1 MGKHLDGVKNNL
13 INNSSAEK
21 RSWWKEAGLFVLDVI
36 KVAVVSLAIIY
47 PVRTFLIQPFYVQGE
62 SMIPNFQEKEYL
74 IIDEISYRFQKPV
87 RGDTVVFHP
96 PSRPDEFYIKRIIG
110 LPGESILLRNGRVI
124 IFNQQY
130 PAGIML
136 DESSYLP
143 ANTMTRSTTSLL
155 AEGVPL
161 ALGDNQYFVL
171 GDNRANSQDS
181 RAFGPLPLKNIVGRA
196 WLRGWPISRVGSV
209 STPEYG
215 L

>member
-1 MGKHLDGVKNNL
+1 MSKHLDGVKSNPTADL
-13 INNSSAEK
+13 SVAR

-62 SMIPNFQEKEYL
+62 SMVPNFQEKEYL
-74 IIDEISYRFQKPV
+74 IIDEISYRFQKPA

-96 PSRPDEFYIKRIIG
+96 PSRPEEFYIKRVIG
-110 LPGESILLRNGRVI
+110 LPGESMLLRNGRVM
-124 IFNQQY
+124 IFNQHY
-130 PAGIML
+130 PSGVML

-143 ANTMTRSTTSLL
+143 LDTVTRSTTSLL

-161 ALGDNQYFVL
+161 VLGMDQYFVL

-209 STPEYG
+209 ASPDYG